1 LIQEKHFVDAKGFF
15 VDGFV
20 ENQKIH
26 YSLREER
33 NMRLDGKVAIITGAS
48 SGIGARTALE
58 FGREGAKVCCAD
70 KDLSGSQETAEQIN
84 KESGAEN
91 AIAVKTDVTQNAE
104 VVSMVDQVHK
114 KWGRIDILANIAG
127 FLYMGGFLEHSEE
140 IWDSTM
146 TVNVKGHFLCTKAV
160 VPHMMKE
167 KDGKIIN
174 VGSIFGHNGVAGCLA
189 YGVSKMAIHGFT
201 RMLAVE
207 LAPYKIRVNAVAPG
221 NIVTPLNIPLYESM
235 SPKGD
240 AEEGKRILAE
250 KLYPIGRV
258 GDVRDVALGVVY
270 LASDESDFV
279 TGHILFIDG
288 GYSTP

>member
-1 LIQEKHFVDAKGFF
+1 
-15 VDGFV
+15 
-20 ENQKIH
+20 
-26 YSLREER
+26 
-33 NMRLDGKVAIITGAS
+33 MRLDGKVAIITGAS
-48 SGIGARTALE
+48 SGIGAGIALE

-70 KDLSGSQETAEQIN
+70 KELNGAQEIADQIN
-84 KESGAEN
+84 EEGGTGH
-91 AIAVKTDVTQNAE
+91 AIAVQMDVTVSGE
-104 VVSMVDQVHK
+104 VESGVGQVHDE
-114 KWGRIDILANIAG
+114 WGRIDILANNAG
-127 FLYMGGFLEHSEE
+127 ILCMESFLDHTEE
-140 IWDSTM
+140 IWDNTM
-146 TVNVKGHFLCTKAV
+146 AVNVKGQFLCAKAV
-160 VPHMMKE
+160 VPYMIEQKF
-167 KDGKIIN
+167 GKIIN
-174 VGSIFGHNGVAGCLA
+174 TGSIFGHNGVAGCLA

-207 LAPYKIRVNAVAPG
+207 LAPYNIRVNAVAPG

-240 AEEGKRILAE
+240 VEEGKRILAE

-258 GDVRDVALGVVY
+258 GDVRDIALGVVY